1 MRKIISIPVLAF
13 LLGVLFLGMLGM
25 GTAHAWY
32 IELTN
37 VDGTLTEGEYYTMD
51 IYFQGEETDNLE
63 TYFAAVRWNESLVS
77 LAGIVYYD
85 YTRPEPPFG
94 EYTLWNG
101 EELPDSPP
109 GSHFGYWD
117 VPSNEYWNI
126 NGAENLDHPDE
137 FYPMATGE
145 NLLATLWFTAQTSG
159 YYEDIASFINSNTDE
174 LVMINDQTLVE
185 AEDFCPLYDGIITF
199 RKQGTSSI
207 IAPVPIPAAV
217 WLLGSGVVGLL
228 GLRRRL
234 AA

>member
-1 MRKIISIPVLAF
+1 MRKIFSITALGILLA
-13 LLGVLFLGMLGM
+13 VLFLAR

-32 IELTN
+32 MELTN
-37 VDGTLTEGEYYTMD
+37 VDGTLTSGEYYSMD
-51 IYFQGEETDNLE
+51 IYFQGVETDNLE

-77 LAGIVYYD
+77 LAGIVYDD

-117 VPSNEYWNI
+117 VPSNEFWNI

-137 FYPMATGE
+137 FYPVASGE
-145 NLLATLWFTAQTSG
+145 NHLATLWLTAVTSG
-159 YYEDIASFINSNTDE
+159 YYEDIASFIFSNTDE
-174 LVMINDQTLVE
+174 LVMINGKTLTE
-185 AEDFCPLYDGIITF
+185 PGAYPSDGLICI
-199 RKQGTSSI
+199 RKEGTSSI

-217 WLLGSGVVGLL
+217 WLLGSGLL
-228 GLRRRL
+228 GMVGIRRRI
-234 AA
+234 AS